1 MAVKLR
7 LRRMGKKKQP
17 IYKIVAADARSP
29 RDGKFL
35 EALGLYNPL
44 TKPHT
49 VDVKEERILY
59 WLSNGAQPTN
69 TVKSLLREKGIIL
82 KNVLIKR
89 GLDNE
94 KIESELAEWQ
104 KLKEASATSKT
115 KKTKISRKAKAKAE
129 EPKDPA
135 AAEEKVEDKA
145 EETPKKEEK
154 IDESTAVESK
164 DSVAAEE
171 PEKAKAEETPEKE
184 EKIDES
190 TAVESKD
197 PVAAKEPVEDKAEET
212 PKKEENIDESTAEV
226 KGATSDEKEAE
237 KEKE

>member
-1 MAVKLR
+1 
-7 LRRMGKKKQP
+7 MGKKKQP
-17 IYKIVAADARSP
+17 IYKIVVADARSP

-44 TKPHT
+44 TNPHT

-82 KNVLIKR
+82 KSDLIKR
-89 GLDNE
+89 GLDEE

-104 KLKEASATSKT
+104 KLKEASASSKA
-115 KKTKISRKAKAKAE
+115 KKKKISRKAKAKGDESKDSVTSNEKVEVKAE
-129 EPKDPA
+129 EPL
-135 AAEEKVEDKA
+135 
-145 EETPKKEEK
+145 KKEEK
-154 IDESTAVESK
+154 IDESKAEESK
-164 DSVAAEE
+164 DSVAAE
-171 PEKAKAEETPEKE
+171 
-184 EKIDES
+184 
-190 TAVESKD
+190 V
-197 PVAAKEPVEDKAEET
+197 PVEDKAEKT
-212 PKKEENIDESTAEV
+212 PKKEMNIDESTAEV